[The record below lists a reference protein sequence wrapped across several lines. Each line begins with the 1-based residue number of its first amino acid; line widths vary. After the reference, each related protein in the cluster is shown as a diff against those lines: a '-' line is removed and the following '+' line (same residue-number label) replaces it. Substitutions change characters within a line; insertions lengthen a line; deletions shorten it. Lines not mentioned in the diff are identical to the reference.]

1 MVSKSRKQES
11 INSSIKKSKLLK
23 KTSKKKNK
31 SSSNLFN
38 SSISDSKSLLNDS
51 IINYSNNS
59 VDNIKKV
66 NENAMKLI
74 QMSSDKETK
83 SSFSDKTSKRFYPS
97 ITDSKFNQEIINHP
111 IFKRYVYPDSKVM
124 FKKLYDTFSNNR
136 DIKED
141 EKVEMDKIFK
151 LTPSQKFLRNFMSP
165 YTPYRGLFVIHGT
178 GVGKTCTGLTIA
190 EQLKDY
196 VKDNN
201 QKITIIRSDEFKR
214 EAFEMSTLKTEDYQ
228 NQCTGDTYLQD
239 EFIQSKLEGCNSK
252 NDELCDLVRNKITK
266 KIKSYY
272 DFTTPRAWVNSLV
285 KVLNRRVG
293 TLKGEEKEQKIRQ
306 TIQKIF
312 NNGVLIIDEAH
323 NLRDG
328 DTSEK
333 IIPPYLKLVLKHS
346 HNLRLILLSATP
358 MFDKP
363 QNIISLLNY
372 LIYNDN
378 RPPLDE
384 KKIFEK
390 DGKLKPSG
398 QKILSD
404 AMKGYISYMRGNNPF
419 EFPIRITARENIPTK
434 ILNLKKYPTHN
445 IQGNEKINDQINYL
459 DIVDCK
465 FGKNQ
470 QSIFDQY
477 IKTDINNSKNSKD
490 DVMYD
495 KSDFDPSV
503 AFSNELQIS
512 NFIYQSLEEANGNR
526 LLCYGDKGLEQVAT
540 KLAGKMTYR
549 FKDPDYYKRFQL
561 PELRK
566 WGTKVASIVENVQKC
581 KGPVFIY
588 ASFTASGVIPLA
600 FALEM
605 AGYRRYKQHS
615 VPLLEDKHKDSN
627 YKGDYIVYTGN
638 ERLSTHAKKFFDLR
652 KAMIKE
658 DKVKIVIGSRKA
670 SEGLNLYGFRE
681 VHILDPWHNMSVL
694 EQSIGRA
701 IRRGSHNHLLPQERN
716 VSVYL
721 YASTL
726 NDNRESI
733 DLKIY
738 RISENKAI
746 NTGVVENLLKQTAI
760 DCYFTLNINK
770 QDPKVFNKKIPII
783 TSIGKKT
790 LVDLSDQPYTKNCLY
805 MKQCDYKCANINK
818 DKIGIKSKFDKVPVM
833 FYNIEKDVQ
842 EYQRIIT
849 NLLANQLNLNI
860 DHLATYLKLDNE
872 EDKKIF
878 FTVLQNLINTGV
890 KFKNKKGET
899 GKVMLVNNFIRFIPL
914 DNQTSDISIQL
925 QHYDKDL
932 YFDLRKKENVQYIN
946 LSKSIKLLKNKKH
959 INLEYQLENYSEI
972 LLNLFNTV
980 ISKLGNATN
989 KSSNL
994 ELNESILLD
1003 LHFDKINYKDKKII
1017 ITNILTKYN
1026 INSELSYE
1034 EEKLLPLIN
1043 KYCISY
1049 SDIFTSDSSNKLK
1062 VYGFIVMN
1070 FDKLTFLYFDEDQLK
1085 FLQDNGLLKKVIKVK
1100 NNQLNNKGNNK
1111 LFGYLNYKDKYKEAD
1126 YKITD
1131 LIQKGDKKSVKGFKC
1146 LNGQSQDVIK
1156 YIKMIQPKYFN
1167 KVSINKNKNVLC
1179 NDLEILMKMK
1189 DAENNKKF
1197 FYTPEEYFIK
1207 EYSN

>member
-1 MVSKSRKQES
+1 MVSKSRKHES
-11 INSSIKKSKLLK
+11 KSYVLKKKGKDLK
-23 KTSKKKNK
+23 KTSKKKNN
-31 SSSNLFN
+31 SSNTL
-38 SSISDSKSLLNDS
+38 SSLS
-51 IINYSNNS
+51 SNNS
-59 VDNIKKV
+59 LLSINNSLTNSSNESLIDDKKI
-66 NENAMKLI
+66 NDKAMKLI
-74 QMSSDKETK
+74 QIGSVKDEKKVNSY
-83 SSFSDKTSKRFYPS
+83 KTSQKFYPS
-97 ITDSKFNQEIINHP
+97 ITDPKFHEELVNHP
-111 IFKRYVYPDSKVM
+111 IFKKYVYPDSNVL
-124 FKKLYDTFSNNR
+124 FKKLYETFNNNK
-136 DIKED
+136 DIKDNERID
-141 EKVEMDKIFK
+141 MDNIFK

-252 NDELCDLVRNKITK
+252 NDELCDLVKNKITK

-272 DFTTPRAWVNSLV
+272 DFTTPRAWVNNLV
-285 KVLNRRVG
+285 RILNRRVS
-293 TLKGEEKEQKIRQ
+293 TLEGKEKEEKIKQ

-328 DTSEK
+328 DNSEK

-372 LIYNDN
+372 LLYNDN

-390 DGKLKPSG
+390 DGKMKPSG
-398 QKILSD
+398 QKILAD

-419 EFPIRITARENIPTK
+419 EFPIRITAKENIPTK
-434 ILNLKKYPTHN
+434 ILNLKQYPTHN

-477 IKTDINNSKNSKD
+477 IKTDIDNSKNSKD

-561 PELRK
+561 PELKK
-566 WGTKVASIVENVQKC
+566 WGTKIASIVENVQKC

-627 YKGDYIVYTGN
+627 YKGDYILYTGN
-638 ERLSTHAKKFFDLR
+638 ERLSAHAKKFFDLR

-701 IRRGSHNHLLPQERN
+701 IRRGSHNHLPPQERN

-726 NDNRESI
+726 NDKRESI

-738 RISENKAI
+738 RISENKAV
-746 NTGVVENLLKQTAI
+746 NTGAVETLLKQNAI

-783 TSIGKKT
+783 TSIGKKVF
-790 LVDLSDQPYTKNCLY
+790 VDLSDQPYTKNCLY
-805 MKQCDYKCANINK
+805 MKQCDYKCANISSS
-818 DKIGIKSKFDKVPVM
+818 KIGIKSKFDKVPVM

-849 NLLANQLNLNI
+849 NLLANQLNLNL
-860 DHLATYLKLDNE
+860 DHLSSYLKLQDE

-878 FTVLQNLINTGV
+878 YTVLENMINTGV
-890 KFKNKKGET
+890 KFKNKNGDI
-899 GKVMLVNNFIRFIPL
+899 GKAMLVNNFIRFIPL
-914 DNQTSDISIQL
+914 DNQSSDISIQL
-925 QHYDKDL
+925 QHYNKNERLEDYKIKHYIDL
-932 YFDLRKKENVQYIN
+932 SDNIKMLKSKKQF
-946 LSKSIKLLKNKKH
+946 
-959 INLEYQLENYSEI
+959 NLEHQVENYSEV
-972 LLNLFNTV
+972 LNDLFNL
-980 ISKLGNATN
+980 IYKQLGNLET
-989 KSSNL
+989 KKVSNL
-994 ELNESILLD
+994 ELDKDILLS
-1003 LHFDKINYKDKKII
+1003 LYFDKINYKDKKLLI
-1017 ITNILTKYN
+1017 NNVLTKYN
-1026 INSELSYE
+1026 KDISLSNE
-1034 EEKLLPLIN
+1034 EEMLLPIIK
-1043 KYCISY
+1043 KYTIKY
-1049 SDIFTSDSSNKLK
+1049 NDIFKSDSSNKAR
-1062 VYGFIVMN
+1062 VYGYIVMN
-1070 FDKLTFLYFDEDQLK
+1070 SDKLEFYYFSDEKQDFIL
-1085 FLQDNGLLKKVIKVK
+1085 DNGLLKKVIKIK
-1100 NNQLNNKGNNK
+1100 NEQIIDKGTNK
-1111 LFGYLNYKDKYKEAD
+1111 LFGYLNYKDKNKEAD

-1146 LNGQSQDVIK
+1146 LTGQSQDIIK

-1167 KVSINKNKNVLC
+1167 KLSIIKNKIVLC

-1189 DAENNKKF
+1189 DAENKKKF
-1197 FYTPEEYFIK
+1197 FYTPEEYFVK